1 MPQNDDAPVSTV
13 PPAPEPK
20 KAVVVDDP
28 APPAFG
34 PGSRINWDNP
44 KNAPN
49 QRKSIRH
56 DPKGLKNRELL

>member
-1 MPQNDDAPVSTV
+1 MPQKDAPVSTV

-20 KAVVVDDP
+20 TVVVDDSASP
-28 APPAFG
+28 VFG